1 MQSSVNY
8 GDTAF
13 SGTIAPDVPIVQPVV
28 DQSGSTFA
36 GTLANGMKDLDS
48 IFSQGI
54 QDQRTKNAKITG
66 SLAGDITQ
74 RVNMYADAID
84 QGMSRAEA
92 LTRLRK
98 DTNEWMS
105 NNPGQEANIQEFL
118 NKSIGSTTIAPE
130 LAEDTP
136 KEKADKVEAQAAY
149 QMGWS
154 LDPNT
159 PDQAVLANYRQH
171 QVDLQKVADLG
182 TKIDLIQKSGQVVT
196 APLIAQATMALHGAI
211 ASGLPWV
218 QGQIADGMKALD
230 GVTDPAARAQII
242 AGVESRITTQT
253 ALVDQMRTE
262 SGNAVDTS
270 YMTDGYKTLL
280 QNFKDVANGTET
292 IAQYKGSDELQTA
305 KIQHNLMLDPATAAA
320 FTISKMSN
328 FADPSVLIQLTS
340 AATKTLQAAKDSGNN
355 ILGPNDPGAGTAR
368 SPDLVD
374 KSTDTKLAFDYTAG
388 AIKNMNAD
396 PSKVD
401 ADTTA
406 ETNATI
412 TGMFKSVAEH
422 SSNGDP
428 TQLNAF
434 MKFMADPNVG
444 SWIET
449 HMKDIAPQV
458 SSDARQ
464 IVEQNYQNVGVTLVN
479 ERWGAAQALIDKM
492 DPNASADSLSIGRG
506 LPGGAQRIVPV
517 NLTDAITPVWNG
529 SGIEFQVNA
538 AYKNNAVMV
547 NQAKSLTT
555 DVAGPLNNMVR
566 AQAHMEGTRDY
577 QKVYDTEFAKR
588 LWVAGGD
595 VPGSITDLTPPLA
608 ADTAKATNAYFDK
621 LKSVESGGNN
631 DAVNPASSAT
641 GPYQFTKGTWAD
653 LSHKYPDAGL
663 TANGRTDPTQNDVA
677 IKLFT
682 KDNERYLKS
691 EGVPVTDQS
700 RYAAHFLGNPS
711 AVDVFKAPADTPIVD
726 LVPRSTITANPFL
739 KSMTV
744 TDFMSWLDRKF

>member
-328 FADPSVLIQLTS
+328 FADPSILMQLTG
-340 AATKTLQAAKDSGNN
+340 AATKTLQQAKDSGNDA
-355 ILGPNDPGAGTAR
+355 LGPNDPGAGTSR

-388 AIKNMNAD
+388 AIKNMNSD

-422 SSNGDP
+422 TSNGDP

-444 SWIET
+444 AWIET

-458 SSDARQ
+458 STEARQ
-464 IVEQNYQNVGVTLVN
+464 IIEQNYQAVGVGLVN
-479 ERWGAAQALIDKM
+479 ERWGSTKISWGPDA
-492 DPNASADSLSIGRG
+492 GR
-506 LPGGAQRIVPV
+506 PGAPSVDTSKAIVP
-517 NLTDAITPVWNG
+517 TWNG
-529 SGIEFQVNA
+529 SGIEFSVA
-538 AYKNNAVMV
+538 PEFKNNAVV
-547 NQAKSLTT
+547 VSEAKKLSA
-555 DVAGPLNNMVR
+555 DISAPLNNMVR

-595 VPGSITDLTPPLA
+595 VPGSIADLTPLPA

-663 TANGRTDPTQNDVA
+663 TADGRTDPTQNDVA